1 MAKRQIVITKNTLK
15 ISLREGKDSKE
26 VGKIRGWDG
35 KVYFADLETEKG
47 LLKISATT
55 HKGLKKIVN
64 KEFDWMQGDHFE
76 PKKRGKR
83 MSMAEMKILMGI

>member
-1 MAKRQIVITKNTLK
+1 MAKRQIIITKYRQEIFLK
-15 ISLREGKDSKE
+15 EGQVSKE
-26 VGKIRGWDG
+26 VGKVRGWDG
-35 KVYFADLETEKG
+35 KVYSADLETEKG

-64 KEFDWMQGDHFE
+64 KEFDWMHGDHFE

-83 MSMAEMKILMGI
+83 MSMPEMKILLGN